1 MTRIDFYHGAEDR
14 IAVACR
20 LIGKALQQKM
30 RVLVYAPD
38 KALAHAIDQSLW
50 TAPQISFIPHCMAG
64 HKLAAETPVLIAG
77 DAQIVPHDEVL
88 LNLHDEWPPS
98 FSCFQRLLEIVGR
111 DENDKLQARARYKFY
126 KDRGYPI
133 QTHNLAH

>member
-1 MTRIDFYHGAEDR
+1 MTRIDFYHGAQDR

-20 LIGKALQQKM
+20 LIDKALQQKL

-38 KALAHAIDQSLW
+38 KAIAHAIDQSLW
-50 TAPQISFIPHCMAG
+50 TAAHTAFIPHCMAE
-64 HKLAAETPVLIAG
+64 HRLAAETPVLIAC
-77 DAQIVPHDEVL
+77 DANTVPHDEVL

-98 FSCFQRLLEIVGR
+98 FSRFQRLLEIVGR
-111 DENDKLQARARYKFY
+111 EEHDKLQARTRYKFY